1 MMTDPA
7 AAVAFPNIRVE
18 MRRPCRFCRR
28 EWLTWLNAM
37 MAAAADAAMLPGQGN
52 GPRANDSTAG
62 RAPHELDVEL
72 IVAGDGDIAG
82 VNARNLG
89 CSGPTNILSFPG
101 DGASL
106 GTLFLSADTMEREAV
121 LYGQD
126 VEEHARRLLSH
137 GMGHIMGFDHSPE
150 MDDFCEYLE
159 GSCLPEGE
167 A

>member
-1 MMTDPA
+1 MSCRGS
-7 AAVAFPNIRVE
+7 RVE

-28 EWLTWLNAM
+28 EWLGWLEAM
-37 MAAAADAAMLPGQGN
+37 MRAAAEASMLPGQGF
-52 GPRANDSTAG
+52 GPRGDDDTAG
-62 RAPHELDVEL
+62 RAPLELAVEL
-72 IVAGDGDIAG
+72 IVAGDGDIAE

-101 DGASL
+101 DGATL

-126 VEEHARRLLSH
+126 VETHAVRLLAH

-150 MDDFCEYLE
+150 MDELCAYLE
-159 GSCLPEGE
+159 GACQREGGE
-167 A
+167 

>member
-52 GPRANDSTAG
+52 GPRANDSTVG
-62 RAPHELDVEL
+62 RAPHELEVEL

-126 VEEHARRLLSH
+126 VEEHARRLLAH